1 MLRTALTVAALV
13 ALVALALSAVTPLG
27 FGYVYSDSMEPTLG
41 VDDGFVLVPA
51 DDVDVGDV
59 VTYEDA
65 RTGELVTHRVVG
77 REAGGYLTRGD
88 ANSATDQAAG
98 APVVT
103 DATVRGVL
111 LEVGGRPVVVPGFG
125 RVAGAVSGSLG
136 VLLGGLALLALAAT
150 LRPRP
155 RRRVGRS
162 VVRSGEVVWP
172 VVATTFVVT
181 VALVAIAPAGYDASF
196 VVTEAGVGSSLT
208 ADAEVVR
215 EVGVSV
221 VRSPV
226 ATLLVETEGAA
237 VDGLPEGTVTASALA
252 PYTTANDRRA
262 VPVPFVDATIPVLSE
277 RAYALPLAIR
287 TPPQPGAITATLRVY
302 PYPATLPEGTLLALH
317 RLHPLLAAVT
327 SAGAGLLPF
336 AVAYRICFDGR
347 VPLRPLATLRAPALR
362 RWSR

>member
-1 MLRTALTVAALV
+1 MLRTALTVVALA

-51 DDVDVGDV
+51 GDVDVGDV

-88 ANSATDQAAG
+88 ANPATDQAAG

-103 DATVRGVL
+103 DAAVRGVL

-125 RVAGAVSGSLG
+125 RVAGAVSGNLG
-136 VLLGGLALLALAAT
+136 ALLGGLALLALAAT
-150 LRPRP
+150 LRPR

-162 VVRSGEVVWP
+162 VLRSGAVVWP

-196 VVTEAGVGSSLT
+196 VVTEAGVGTSLP
-208 ADAEVVR
+208 ADADVVR

-221 VRSPV
+221 VQSPV
-226 ATLLVETEGAA
+226 ATLLVETDGAA

-252 PYTTANDRRA
+252 PYTAANDRRA
-262 VPVPFVDATIPVLSE
+262 VPVPFVDATVPVLSE
-277 RAYALPLAIR
+277 RTYALPLAMR

-317 RLHPLLAAVT
+317 RLHPLLAAVA

-336 AVAYRICFDGR
+336 AVGYRVCFDGR